1 MIINNAI
8 LMTVIMA
15 CAMGCTTTPRLR
27 TSSTATVAGATDTQA
42 STNASAQAQVHPTAI
57 ADSMTSHVLVGSW
70 PEGGGNGIIMR
81 TPHYLLRLSLRE
93 EPFRDRIPDFMEAC
107 FTAYASALGPI
118 TNPDEPLE
126 MYIFGER
133 SLWEKWTRKKLGRDA
148 EIYIGL
154 GKGGYTT
161 DSVSVLYDI
170 GRFDTQTIAAHEGW
184 HQFSQQTLQHPL
196 PTWLEEGIA
205 CYMEG
210 TRLSRDGGPS
220 TFRPWRNFERWSE
233 LREAVRADELSPLGE
248 LLDGTPQEYLQ
259 DGKNSL
265 LTYYAQVWALVQ
277 FLRDGESGKYRES
290 FSQLIQDAAS
300 GKLAGRLA
308 ASKSII
314 GKKGRERAVQLR
326 TGNAVILEYFNPDF
340 ATFSDEYSTF
350 VKAITARGAGD
361 RIFRGEF
368 PLLPATLPST
378 APMATPTATPVAD
391 KAALENKKP

>member
-1 MIINNAI
+1 MNKYSIIFKLAI
-8 LMTVIMA
+8 LLCTAGCSNTVN
-15 CAMGCTTTPRLR
+15 LR
-27 TSSTATVAGATDTQA
+27 TEPASSALE
-42 STNASAQAQVHPTAI
+42 VHPTAI
-57 ADSMTSHVLVGSW
+57 ADSKPVAVVTGLW
-70 PEGGGNGIIMR
+70 KDGGDNGIVVR
-81 TPHYLLRLSLRE
+81 TQHYVLRLSLRDE
-93 EPFRDRIPDFMEAC
+93 TFRDRLPDFMETC
-107 FTAYASALGPI
+107 FVAYASALGAIPVP
-118 TNPDEPLE
+118 NDALE
-126 MYIFGER
+126 MYVFGER
-133 SLWEKWTRKKLGRDA
+133 GLWEKWTRNKLGRDA

-154 GKGGYTT
+154 GKGGYTS

-196 PTWLEEGIA
+196 PTWMEEGIA

-210 TRLSRDGGPS
+210 TRLSRDSGPS

-233 LREAVRADELSPLGE
+233 LREAVRSDDLIPLGE
-248 LLDGTPQEYLQ
+248 LLDGTPQEFLQ

-277 FLRDGESGKYRES
+277 FLQDGEGGKYS
-290 FSQLIQDAAS
+290 ANFSKLIQDSAS

-308 ASKSII
+308 ASKAIV

-340 ATFSDEYSTF
+340 ATFTEEFNTF

-368 PLLPATLPST
+368 PLQ
-378 APMATPTATPVAD
+378 PVAPPAKD
-391 KAALENKKP
+391 SAGASAVAQPSVEIKSR

>member
-15 CAMGCTTTPRLR
+15 CAMGCTTTPHLR

-126 MYIFGER
+126 MYVFGER

-196 PTWLEEGIA
+196 PTWMEEGIA

-233 LREAVRADELSPLGE
+233 LREAARAEDLIPVSE
-248 LLDGTPQEYLQ
+248 LLDGTPQEFLQ
-259 DGKNSL
+259 NGKNSL
-265 LTYYAQVWALVQ
+265 LTYYAQVWALVH
-277 FLRDGESGKYRES
+277 FLREGENGKYRDQ
-290 FSQLIQDAAS
+290 FSQLIQDS
-300 GKLAGRLA
+300 ITGKLAGRLA
-308 ASKSII
+308 LSKAIV
-314 GKKGRERAVQLR
+314 GKTMRHRAIELR
-326 TGNAVILEYFNPDF
+326 TGNAVILEYFNADF
-340 ATFSDEYSTF
+340 PRF
-350 VKAITARGAGD
+350 VEEFGNFVQAITSRGAGD
-361 RIFRGEF
+361 KIYRGEF
-368 PLLPATLPST
+368 PLKPAPI
-378 APMATPTATPVAD
+378 ATPVPVVAPSVD
-391 KAALENKKP
+391 QSELKNKSR

>member
-1 MIINNAI
+1 MLKSCMNKNNTI
-8 LMTVIMA
+8 LMALILA
-15 CAMGCTTTPRLR
+15 CAAGCSSAPSVPTVSSTTT
-27 TSSTATVAGATDTQA
+27 SE
-42 STNASAQAQVHPTAI
+42 VHPAAI
-57 ADSMTSHVLVGSW
+57 ADSISKNVV
-70 PEGGGNGIIMR
+70 EGPWSDGGDHGVVIR
-81 TPHYLLRLSLRE
+81 TPHYNLKLALRDQS
-93 EPFRDRIPDFMEAC
+93 FRDRLPDFMETC
-107 FTAYASALGPI
+107 FVAYSSALGPI
-118 TNPDEPLE
+118 ASPDGPLE
-126 MYIFGER
+126 MYVFGER
-133 SLWEKWTRKKLGRDA
+133 ALWEKWTRAKLGRDA

-154 GKGGYTT
+154 GKGGYTS

-196 PTWLEEGIA
+196 PTWMEEGIA

-210 TRLSRDGGPS
+210 TRLSRDSGPS

-233 LREAVRADELSPLGE
+233 LREAVRSDDLIPLGE
-248 LLDGTPQEYLQ
+248 LLDGTPQEFLQ

-277 FLRDGESGKYRES
+277 FLQDGEGGKYS
-290 FSQLIQDAAS
+290 ANFSKLIQDSAS

-308 ASKSII
+308 ASKAIV

-340 ATFSDEYSTF
+340 ATFTEEFNTF

-368 PLLPATLPST
+368 PLQ
-378 APMATPTATPVAD
+378 PVAPPAKD
-391 KAALENKKP
+391 SAGASAVAQPSVEIKSR

>member
-1 MIINNAI
+1 MNTNNAI
-8 LMTVIMA
+8 LVTVIVA
-15 CAMGCTTTPRLR
+15 YAMGCTTTPHLR
-27 TSSTATVAGATDTQA
+27 TPSTATGAAAAA
-42 STNASAQAQVHPTAI
+42 STGASANAEVHPTAI

-70 PEGGGNGIIMR
+70 PEGGDKGILMR

-93 EPFRDRIPDFMEAC
+93 EPFRDRIPDFMETC
-107 FTAYASALGPI
+107 FVAYASALGPI
-118 TNPDEPLE
+118 AIPEEPLE
-126 MYIFGER
+126 MYIFGDR
-133 SLWEKWTRKKLGRDA
+133 TLWEKWTRKKLGRDA

-196 PTWLEEGIA
+196 PTWMEEGIS

-210 TRLSRDGGPS
+210 TRLSRDGAPS

-233 LREAVRADELSPLGE
+233 LREAVRADELSSLAE
-248 LLDGTPQEYLQ
+248 LLDGTPQEFLQ

-308 ASKSII
+308 ASKAII

-340 ATFSDEYSTF
+340 ATFSDEYTTF

-368 PLLPATLPST
+368 PLLPAEPPST
-378 APMATPTATPVAD
+378 ASIVAPTVAQP
-391 KAALENKKP
+391 ALENKKR

>member
-1 MIINNAI
+1 MLKSCMNNNNPI
-8 LMTVIMA
+8 LMILILA
-15 CAMGCTTTPRLR
+15 CAAGCSSAPSIPTASPTTT
-27 TSSTATVAGATDTQA
+27 SE
-42 STNASAQAQVHPTAI
+42 VHPTAI
-57 ADSMTSHVLVGSW
+57 ADSISKNVV
-70 PEGGGNGIIMR
+70 EGAWSDGGDHGIVVR
-81 TPHYLLRLSLRE
+81 TPHYNLKLALRDQA
-93 EPFRDRIPDFMEAC
+93 FRDRLPDFMETC
-107 FTAYASALGPI
+107 FVAYASALGPI
-118 TNPDEPLE
+118 AIPEAPLE

-133 SLWEKWTRKKLGRDA
+133 ALWEKWTRKKLGRDA

-161 DSVSVLYDI
+161 DAISVLYDI

-196 PTWLEEGIA
+196 PTWMEEGIA

-210 TRLSRDGGPS
+210 TRLSRDSGPS

-233 LREAVRADELSPLGE
+233 LREAVRSDDLIPLAD
-248 LLDGTPQEYLQ
+248 LLNGTPQEFLQ

-277 FLRDGESGKYRES
+277 FLQDGEGGKYS
-290 FSQLIQDAAS
+290 ANFSKLIQDSAN

-308 ASKSII
+308 ASKAIM
-314 GKKGRERAVQLR
+314 GKKGRDRAVQLR

-368 PLLPATLPST
+368 PLLPATPTST
-378 APMATPTATPVAD
+378 APVVTPATTPVVGQPT
-391 KAALENKKP
+391 LENKKP

>member
-1 MIINNAI
+1 
-8 LMTVIMA
+8 
-15 CAMGCTTTPRLR
+15 
-27 TSSTATVAGATDTQA
+27 
-42 STNASAQAQVHPTAI
+42 
-57 ADSMTSHVLVGSW
+57 MTSHVLVGSW

-126 MYIFGER
+126 MYVFGER

-233 LREAVRADELSPLGE
+233 LREAVRDDELSPLGE

-368 PLLPATLPST
+368 PLLPVTLPST
-378 APMATPTATPVAD
+378 APVATPAASPVAD

>member
-1 MIINNAI
+1 
-8 LMTVIMA
+8 MTVIMA

-126 MYIFGER
+126 MYVFGER

-196 PTWLEEGIA
+196 PTWMEEGIA

-233 LREAVRADELSPLGE
+233 LREAARAEDLIPVSE
-248 LLDGTPQEYLQ
+248 LLDGTPQEFLQ
-259 DGKNSL
+259 NGKNSL
-265 LTYYAQVWALVQ
+265 LTYYAQVWALVH
-277 FLRDGESGKYRES
+277 FLREGENGKYRDQ
-290 FSQLIQDAAS
+290 FSQLIQDS
-300 GKLAGRLA
+300 ITGKLAGRLA
-308 ASKSII
+308 LSKAIV
-314 GKKGRERAVQLR
+314 GKTMRHRAVELR
-326 TGNAVILEYFNPDF
+326 TGNAVILEYFNADF
-340 ATFSDEYSTF
+340 PRFVEEFSNF
-350 VKAITARGAGD
+350 VQAITSRGAGD
-361 RIFRGEF
+361 KIYRGEF
-368 PLLPATLPST
+368 PLKPAPI
-378 APMATPTATPVAD
+378 ATPVPVVAPSVD
-391 KAALENKKP
+391 QSELKNKSR

>member
-1 MIINNAI
+1 
-8 LMTVIMA
+8 
-15 CAMGCTTTPRLR
+15 
-27 TSSTATVAGATDTQA
+27 
-42 STNASAQAQVHPTAI
+42 
-57 ADSMTSHVLVGSW
+57 MTSHVLVGSW

-107 FTAYASALGPI
+107 FAAYASALGPI

-126 MYIFGER
+126 MYVFGER

-196 PTWLEEGIA
+196 PTWMEEGIA

-233 LREAVRADELSPLGE
+233 LREAARAEDLIPVSE
-248 LLDGTPQEYLQ
+248 LLDGTPQEFLQ
-259 DGKNSL
+259 NGKNSL
-265 LTYYAQVWALVQ
+265 LTYYAQVWALVH
-277 FLRDGESGKYRES
+277 FLREGENGKYRDQ
-290 FSQLIQDAAS
+290 FSQLIQDS
-300 GKLAGRLA
+300 ITGKLAGRLA
-308 ASKSII
+308 LSKAIV
-314 GKKGRERAVQLR
+314 GKTMRHRAIELR
-326 TGNAVILEYFNPDF
+326 TGNAVILEYFNADF
-340 ATFSDEYSTF
+340 PRF
-350 VKAITARGAGD
+350 VEEFGNFVQAITSRGAGD
-361 RIFRGEF
+361 KIYRGEF
-368 PLLPATLPST
+368 PLKPAPIE
-378 APMATPTATPVAD
+378 TPVPVVAPSAD
-391 KAALENKKP
+391 QSELKNKSR

>member
-1 MIINNAI
+1 MLKSCMNKNNTI
-8 LMTVIMA
+8 LMALILA
-15 CAMGCTTTPRLR
+15 CAAGCSSAPSVPTASSTTT
-27 TSSTATVAGATDTQA
+27 SE
-42 STNASAQAQVHPTAI
+42 VHPTAI
-57 ADSMTSHVLVGSW
+57 ADSISKNVV
-70 PEGGGNGIIMR
+70 EGPWSDGGDHGVVVR
-81 TPHYLLRLSLRE
+81 TPHYNLNLALRDQS
-93 EPFRDRIPDFMEAC
+93 FRDRLPDFMETC
-107 FTAYASALGPI
+107 FVAYSSALGPI
-118 TNPDEPLE
+118 AIPDGPLE
-126 MYIFGER
+126 MYVFGER
-133 SLWEKWTRKKLGRDA
+133 ALWEKWTRAKLGRDA

-154 GKGGYTT
+154 GKGGYTS

-196 PTWLEEGIA
+196 PTWMEEGIA

-210 TRLSRDGGPS
+210 TRLSRDSGPS

-233 LREAVRADELSPLGE
+233 LREAVRSDDLIPLGE
-248 LLDGTPQEYLQ
+248 LLDGTPQEFLQ

-277 FLRDGESGKYRES
+277 FLQDGEGGKYS
-290 FSQLIQDAAS
+290 ANFSKLIQDSAS

-308 ASKSII
+308 ASKAIV

-340 ATFSDEYSTF
+340 ATFTEEFNTF

-368 PLLPATLPST
+368 PLQ
-378 APMATPTATPVAD
+378 PVASPAKD
-391 KAALENKKP
+391 SAGASAVAQPSVEIKSR

>member
-1 MIINNAI
+1 MKKKSIILA
-8 LMTVIMA
+8 LATEL
-15 CAMGCTTTPRLR
+15 CALLCALGCSSAVSLR
-27 TSSTATVAGATDTQA
+27 TQPVSSERD
-42 STNASAQAQVHPTAI
+42 VHPTAI
-57 ADSMTSHVLVGSW
+57 ADSKPTTFI
-70 PEGGGNGIIMR
+70 EGPWKDGGDNGVVVR
-81 TPHYLLRLSLRE
+81 TPHYVLRLSLRE
-93 EPFRDRIPDFMEAC
+93 EPFRDRMPDFMETC
-107 FTAYASALGPI
+107 FTAYASALGTIPA
-118 TNPDEPLE
+118 PVEPLE
-126 MYIFGER
+126 MYVFGER
-133 SLWEKWTRKKLGRDA
+133 GLWEKWTRKKLGRDA

-308 ASKSII
+308 ASKAII
-314 GKKGRERAVQLR
+314 GKKGRHRAIELR
-326 TGNAVILEYFNPDF
+326 TGNAVILEYFNADF
-340 ATFSDEYSTF
+340 PRF
-350 VKAITARGAGD
+350 VEEFGNFVQAITSRGAGD
-361 RIFRGEF
+361 KIYRGEF
-368 PLLPATLPST
+368 PLKPAPI
-378 APMATPTATPVAD
+378 ATPVPVVAPSAD
-391 KAALENKKP
+391 QSELKNKSR

>member
-1 MIINNAI
+1 MNKNNTI
-8 LMTVIMA
+8 LMALILV
-15 CAMGCTTTPRLR
+15 CAAGCSSAPSVPTASPTT
-27 TSSTATVAGATDTQA
+27 A
-42 STNASAQAQVHPTAI
+42 SEVHPTAI
-57 ADSMTSHVLVGSW
+57 ADSISKNVV
-70 PEGGGNGIIMR
+70 EGPWSDGGDHGIVVR
-81 TPHYLLRLSLRE
+81 TPHYNLKLALRDQA
-93 EPFRDRIPDFMEAC
+93 FRDRLPDFMETC
-107 FTAYASALGPI
+107 FVAYASALGPI
-118 TNPDEPLE
+118 VIPEGPLE

-133 SLWEKWTRKKLGRDA
+133 ALWEKWTRKKLGRDA

-161 DSVSVLYDI
+161 DAVSVLYDI

-184 HQFSQQTLQHPL
+184 HQFSQQALQHPL
-196 PTWLEEGIA
+196 PTWMEEGIA

-210 TRLSRDGGPS
+210 TRLSRDSGPS

-233 LREAVRADELSPLGE
+233 LREAVRSDDLIPLAD
-248 LLDGTPQEYLQ
+248 LLNGTPQEFLQ

-277 FLRDGESGKYRES
+277 FLQDGEGGKYS
-290 FSQLIQDAAS
+290 ANFSKLIQDSAT

-308 ASKSII
+308 ASKAIV

-340 ATFSDEYSTF
+340 ATFTEEFNTF
-350 VKAITARGAGD
+350 VNAITARGAGD

-368 PLLPATLPST
+368 PLQSVAPPAKASAVAPVVAQPS
-378 APMATPTATPVAD
+378 V
-391 KAALENKKP
+391 ENKIR